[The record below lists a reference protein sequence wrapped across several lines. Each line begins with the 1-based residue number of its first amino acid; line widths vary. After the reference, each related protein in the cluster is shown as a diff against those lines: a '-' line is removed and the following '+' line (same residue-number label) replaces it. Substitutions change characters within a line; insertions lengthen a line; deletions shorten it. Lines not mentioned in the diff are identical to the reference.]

1 MRKYKRFWG
10 RNTCDVIILTRF
22 DSFSEHFF
30 ARYKYLAHTVY
41 VHGVRFPEITEM
53 LNMSIMSMEARKSYF
68 TFGIEYI
75 SQSTAM
81 QVGLIEG
88 IAGKAFI

>member
-1 MRKYKRFWG
+1 
-10 RNTCDVIILTRF
+10 
-22 DSFSEHFF
+22 
-30 ARYKYLAHTVY
+30 
-41 VHGVRFPEITEM
+41 M